1 MLVESQA
8 DSETQ
13 TYWLTDKEQGAWRAY
28 IRLAKMLMRQLD
40 RDLHPFGLST
50 NDYEILVELS
60 EAPGTRLRMTELADL
75 TAQSRSRLSHQI
87 TRMEAKG
94 LVRRVACDGDK
105 RGTFAMITPRGLAM
119 VERVAP
125 SHLISVRE
133 HFIDRISPDNL
144 AMLTDA
150 YEPVM
155 ERLRKIRNRDL
166 TPPGHPLVH
175 HGRAAS
181 RSRSGRAGVSR
192 SALARVG
199 APAHLA
205 R

>member
-1 MLVESQA
+1 MPTEPTA
-8 DSETQ
+8 DGETQ
-13 TYWLTDKEQGAWRAY
+13 TQTRWLTEDEQTAWRAY

-60 EAPGTRLRMTELADL
+60 EAPGNRLRMTELADL

-105 RGTFAMITPRGLAM
+105 RGTFAVITPRGLATI
-119 VERVAP
+119 ERVAP
-125 SHLISVRE
+125 SHVESVRR
-133 HFIDRISPDNL
+133 HFIDHMSAADL
-144 AMLTDA
+144 AVLTAA

-155 ERLRKIRNRDL
+155 DRIRQIRD
-166 TPPGHPLVH
+166 
-175 HGRAAS
+175 RD
-181 RSRSGRAGVSR
+181 
-192 SALARVG
+192 
-199 APAHLA
+199 
-205 R
+205 